1 MSILSDL
8 KNKLF
13 KRESITPI
21 TSHNTQSFKRYTFNT
36 NQLELTYD
44 TGITILKDITVSM
57 AYDSL
62 KYLLSSKQWVLV
74 ANDNDT
80 VGVNDFINDMLFN
93 MDTELNEVVKR
104 MIESLLWGYHI
115 EELIFDINDDGQIY
129 VKNILPLAI
138 KTLQNE
144 PFIYDKNGEL
154 ISIHQEYD
162 DEEVE
167 IPINKCLKYTF
178 GDYSSDYGHGI
189 LLDVK
194 DIVEYKINT
203 TDWLLTFLER
213 HSLPSLVGKTDN
225 PVSRDEML
233 NAFADMENGTLGMT
247 VGLTDEVNVL
257 ESSHHGET
265 FFNTFN
271 YLDNQIVK
279 RFYIGDLIMGS
290 SNDTGSYA
298 RSNTQLEFG
307 QLIFDG
313 ILEEIA
319 NCIQKQIVNPIVEW
333 NFGDIGLAPT
343 IGFDKFSSG
352 DIQGLFTV
360 IKPLIDSGVIDSEN
374 EAVQDSI
381 ALIFKKETGL
391 KYVNE
396 EPVMPY
402 EDFGYTEPLEEEPV
416 TEDILSDLEDIYAES
431 GQTD

>member
-8 KNKLF
+8 KNRLF

-21 TSHNTQSFKRYTFNT
+21 TAHNNYSFQRYAFNT
-36 NQLELTYD
+36 NQLELPYD
-44 TGITILKDITVSM
+44 TGMAILKDITVSM

-80 VGVNDFINDMLFN
+80 LGVTDFISDMLFN

-104 MIESLLWGYHI
+104 MIEALLWGYHI
-115 EELIFDINDDGQIY
+115 EELIFDINDDGRIY
-129 VKNILPLAI
+129 LKNIVPISI

-144 PFIYDKNGEL
+144 PFIYDDNGEL
-154 ISIHQEYD
+154 ISIHQEYNNAS
-162 DEEVE
+162 VE

-213 HSLPSLVGKTDN
+213 HSLPSLIGKTDN
-225 PVSRDEML
+225 PNSRDEML
-233 NAFADMENGTLGMT
+233 DAFADMQNGTLGMT
-247 VGLTDEVNVL
+247 VGLTDEVDVL
-257 ESSHHGET
+257 ESNHHGET
-265 FFNTFN
+265 FFNTFS

-279 RFYIGDLIMGS
+279 RFYIGDLIMGN
-290 SNDTGSYA
+290 SNNTGSYA

-319 NCIQKQIVNPIVEW
+319 NVIQRQVVNPIVEW

-374 EAVQDSI
+374 QAVQDSI

-396 EPVMPY
+396 EPVMPE
-402 EDFGYTEPLEEEPV
+402 EDFSYQEPV
-416 TEDILSDLEDIYAES
+416 NSEELTDNILTDLDAVTE
-431 GQTD
+431 QTD